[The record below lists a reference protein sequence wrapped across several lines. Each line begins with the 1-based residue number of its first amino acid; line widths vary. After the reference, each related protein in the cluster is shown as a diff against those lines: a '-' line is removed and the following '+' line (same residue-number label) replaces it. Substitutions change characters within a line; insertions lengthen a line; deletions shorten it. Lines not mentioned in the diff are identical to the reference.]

1 MNNVIV
7 KISAVSKIYKGIK
20 VLDTVDMTIKKGQIY
35 GLIGLNGAGKTTLMR
50 VIAGLCVKDSG
61 RVELFSENDEM
72 TVEANR
78 KRMGCLIETPGS
90 YVNKTAYEN
99 LEIERIQKGISGKE
113 CIEKVLNDVGLV
125 DLKNKKVKNFSQ
137 GMKQKLGIAMA
148 LLSEPEFLM
157 LDEPINGLDPIAII
171 QLRELVKRLN
181 LENGVTMLISS
192 HILAELH
199 QLANC
204 YGIIH
209 KGKLIEQITDSE
221 LEDKCKKL
229 LHIKVDDTAKAS
241 VVLNTKLQTKNF
253 EVLPN
258 NIIKLYDY
266 VDNAGKVSKVLSR
279 EGISVEEIMPMGDD
293 LEDYFTRV
301 IGGALDA

>member
-7 KISAVSKIYKGIK
+7 KTTAVSKIYKGMK
-20 VLDTVDMTIKKGQIY
+20 ALDTVDMTINKGQIY

-50 VIAGLCVKDSG
+50 VIAGLCVKDRG
-61 RVELFSENDEM
+61 RVELFGENDEM

-78 KRMGCLIETPGS
+78 KRIGCLIETPGI
-90 YVNKTAYEN
+90 YVNKTTYEN
-99 LEIERIQKGISGKE
+99 LEIERIQKGIPGKE
-113 CIEKVLNDVGLV
+113 CIERVLNDVGLV
-125 DLKNKKVKNFSQ
+125 DLKNKKVRNFSK

-157 LDEPINGLDPIAII
+157 LDEPTNGLDPIAII
-171 QLRELVKRLN
+171 QIRELLKKLN
-181 LENGVTMLISS
+181 IENGVTMLISS

-209 KGKLIEQITDSE
+209 NGKLIEQIIDSE
-221 LEDKCKKL
+221 LEEKCKKL
-229 LHIKVDDTAKAS
+229 IHIKVDDAAKAS
-241 VVLNTKLQTKNF
+241 VVLNTKLQTRNF

-266 VDNAGKVSKVLSR
+266 VDNAGKVSKVLSA

-293 LEDYFTRV
+293 LEDYFTKV
-301 IGGALDA
+301 IGGELDD